1 VGIQIKMRHRRI
13 LIRKSPWFDFCTVSK
28 RATMADKN
36 AAGPEWLKKM
46 SGLAGKILRP
56 GGEPEPEVEEEP
68 VLTVEQRR
76 AQALDPLRLLLAGKK
91 GSAALALVHKTRQT
105 CEGWDL
111 PEKELLLLA
120 ELILAEKLWNAAV
133 PLLEDYLKRFDK
145 RQIQVRLR
153 LAQVLIEQQQRPS
166 YAARI
171 MGELPAQG
179 IGEKEEKLRTTL
191 EAKAQKMIDD
201 GVLELEGRAW

>member
-1 VGIQIKMRHRRI
+1 
-13 LIRKSPWFDFCTVSK
+13 
-28 RATMADKN
+28 MAEKN
-36 AAGPEWLKKM
+36 PAGSEWWNKV
-46 SGLAGKILRP
+46 SGLAGRILRP
-56 GGEPEPEVEEEP
+56 GGEPEPEVDEEP
-68 VLTVEQRR
+68 VLTVEQKR

-91 GSAALALVHKTRQT
+91 GSAALALFHKTRQT

-111 PEKELLLLA
+111 PEKELLQLA

-133 PLLEDYLKRFDK
+133 PLLEDYLKRFQK
-145 RQIQVRLR
+145 REIQVRLR

-171 MGELPAQG
+171 LGELPPKGLAD
-179 IGEKEEKLRTTL
+179 KEEKLRTSL
-191 EAKAQKMIDD
+191 EAKSQKMIED

>member
-1 VGIQIKMRHRRI
+1 
-13 LIRKSPWFDFCTVSK
+13 
-28 RATMADKN
+28 MAEKN
-36 AAGPEWLKKM
+36 TSGSEWWNKV

-56 GGEPEPEVEEEP
+56 ADEPQVEEDEEP

-76 AQALDPLRLLLAGKK
+76 AQALEPLRHLLAGKK
-91 GSAALALVHKTRQT
+91 GSAALALFHKTRQT

-111 PEKELLLLA
+111 PEKELLVLTELLCG
-120 ELILAEKLWNAAV
+120 EQLWNAAV
-133 PLLEDYLKRFDK
+133 PFLEEYLKRFQK
-145 RQIQVRLR
+145 RVVPVRLR
-153 LAQVLIEQQQRPS
+153 LAQILIEQQQRPS

-171 MGELPAQG
+171 LGELPATG
-179 IGEKEEKLRTTL
+179 IGEKEEKLRSSL

>member
-1 VGIQIKMRHRRI
+1 MAE
-13 LIRKSPWFDFCTVSK
+13 KSP
-28 RATMADKN
+28 
-36 AAGPEWLKKM
+36 AGSEWWNKV

-56 GGEPEPEVEEEP
+56 TEETEPEGEEEV
-68 VLTVEQRR
+68 VLTPAQLR
-76 AQALDPLRLLLAGKK
+76 AQALEPLRALLAGKK
-91 GSAALALVHKTRQT
+91 GSAALALFHKTRQT

-111 PEKELLLLA
+111 PEKELLQLA

-133 PLLEDYLKRFDK
+133 PLLEDYLKRFQK
-145 RQIQVRLR
+145 RAIPVRLR

-166 YAARI
+166 YAGRI
-171 MGELPAQG
+171 LGELPVEG
-179 IGEKEEKLRTTL
+179 LGEKEEKLRTSL